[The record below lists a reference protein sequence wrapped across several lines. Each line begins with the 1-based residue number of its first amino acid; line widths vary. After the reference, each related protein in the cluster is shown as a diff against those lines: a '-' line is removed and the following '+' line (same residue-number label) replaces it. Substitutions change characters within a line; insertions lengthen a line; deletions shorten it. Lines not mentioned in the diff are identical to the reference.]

1 MWREI
6 GARKLATTRAGC
18 GPARN
23 SPRRAPIFEARPM
36 VAAESRGADRPS
48 HSRPRMD
55 LVVWFA
61 AGARPAAPGT
71 ERGGD
76 RSGVPGGE
84 PGSER

>member
-1 MWREI
+1 
-6 GARKLATTRAGC
+6 
-18 GPARN
+18 
-23 SPRRAPIFEARPM
+23 M